1 MLYIQHLWL
10 DKKMWTPIIIVVHI
24 ICVGLVKKQTLWLSF
39 IILLSILTKFY
50 ISSISCVRQCLVQ
63 AACEMGDLSDFQ
75 KVQIM
80 EAHLTGVSVTLT
92 AQLFSVLSR
101 NYCKVIA
108 NLNIHHED
116 PVSTKTDQKELYK
129 ANVHERAAIAKTLIK
144 KKMVLWLENLDS
156 WITKMNFN
164 IWPFQSTE
172 CDPFKI
178 LELKKTAIFN
188 IDKGDRSQAS
198 TIDCVVPTKTHMRKL
213 IIISLTDLE
222 SSVA

>member
-1 MLYIQHLWL
+1 
-10 DKKMWTPIIIVVHI
+10 MWTPIIIVVHI

-144 KKMVLWLENLDS
+144 DTSAKMKEEKNGVMIRKPGQLDHQDELQHLAIS
-156 WITKMNFN
+156 INWM
-164 IWPFQSTE
+164 WP
-172 CDPFKI
+172 
-178 LELKKTAIFN
+178 L
-188 IDKGDRSQAS
+188 
-198 TIDCVVPTKTHMRKL
+198 
-213 IIISLTDLE
+213 
-222 SSVA
+222 

>member
-1 MLYIQHLWL
+1 
-10 DKKMWTPIIIVVHI
+10 
-24 ICVGLVKKQTLWLSF
+24 
-39 IILLSILTKFY
+39 
-50 ISSISCVRQCLVQ
+50 
-63 AACEMGDLSDFQ
+63 
-75 KVQIM
+75 
-80 EAHLTGVSVTLT
+80 
-92 AQLFSVLSR
+92 
-101 NYCKVIA
+101 
-108 NLNIHHED
+108 
-116 PVSTKTDQKELYK
+116 
-129 ANVHERAAIAKTLIK
+129 
-144 KKMVLWLENLDS
+144 
-156 WITKMNFN
+156 MNFN